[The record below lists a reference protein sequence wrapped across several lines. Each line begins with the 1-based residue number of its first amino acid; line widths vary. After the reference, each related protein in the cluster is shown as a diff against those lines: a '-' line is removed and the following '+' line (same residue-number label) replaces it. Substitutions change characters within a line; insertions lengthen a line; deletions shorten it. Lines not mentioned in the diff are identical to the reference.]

1 MHLQPYLQPDKRA
14 LTVDEITLV
23 VQVNGKVRARLTVP
37 VDIAEDDALEM
48 AMRDPN
54 VVAHLDGKEIRK
66 RIYVAG
72 KLLNLVVA

>member
-1 MHLQPYLQPDKRA
+1 VQPDDRA

-37 VDIAEDDALEM
+37 VDIAEEDAVAM

-54 VVAHLDGKEIRK
+54 VVAHIEGKEIRK

-72 KLLNLVVA
+72 KLVNIVAA